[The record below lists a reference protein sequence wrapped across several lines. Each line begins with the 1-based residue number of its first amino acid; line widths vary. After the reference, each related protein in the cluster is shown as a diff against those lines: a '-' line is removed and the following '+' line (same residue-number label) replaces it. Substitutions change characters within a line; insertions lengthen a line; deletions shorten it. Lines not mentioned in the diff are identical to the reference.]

1 MEETTRENGRTIKW
15 MAKESLNGQMI
26 ENTMV
31 IILKIRSTVMVNLN
45 GQMAENTKD
54 NGSMENK

>member
-1 MEETTRENGRTIKW
+1 